1 VKSKFFK
8 RIERAL
14 GAFILSAPMI
24 ALSAYGHA
32 QAQTATPQTQTSS
45 SVQQPYN
52 IPAGDIATALTQWAQ
67 NSGVRLLASSRTLRG
82 VRTQGAAGPY
92 TTEGA
97 LQQLLK
103 GTSLAYRFT
112 GERTV
117 AILDRAA
124 LAAQAQAL
132 DLPTITVEGQVD
144 NPNSTMQA
152 PAPYA
157 GGQVATGAQVGL
169 LGNRGVMDT
178 PFNQTSYTAQTI
190 EDQQARSIVDVVAND
205 PSVRASWPAT
215 GYSAP
220 LIIRGFAATNQDVAF
235 GGLYGIAPAFTVDVG
250 MAERIEVLKGPA
262 ALLGGMQPN
271 GSVGGNVNI
280 VPKRATDAP
289 NAKLTPTFVSDG
301 QFGGHVDVGRRFGAD
316 NAFGVRFNGSY
327 QDGRTGVDYQS
338 RSLGSA
344 VLGLDYRGDRL
355 RLSADL
361 GYQQQNYKAPTL
373 ITFLNAGVPVPSAP
387 SASSNWFFPWSWA
400 DVTDKFGVARAEFD
414 LTRQWTLYAAA
425 GGKITDWERLS
436 YFPTITNAA
445 GDLTGTP
452 AHLKYRYKN
461 DTEEVGVRGQ
471 FGTGPVHHQITVAAN
486 RYYQGTSGLTVNAGG
501 ALPSNLYA
509 PSSAAAPGISD
520 INPPKISDT
529 VLKSA
534 AVSDVLSILD
544 KRVQLILGVR
554 QQKIE
559 VDNFSAATGAL
570 TSRYDK
576 DAVTPAVGLIVKPLH
591 NVSIYAN
598 YIEGLQQG
606 AIVGATYANAGQV
619 LAPYVS
625 KQQEVGVKVDW
636 GRVTTT
642 VSLFQITQP
651 SATAPSS
658 TGTLSTDGEQR
669 NRGLE
674 LNVFGQLSDSVRI
687 LGGLSLVDAKLTRTA
702 NGIND
707 GKEAPGVPKVQV
719 NIGSEW
725 DTPFLP
731 GFTLTGRVIYTGEQK
746 VDNANT
752 QTLPDWTRF
761 DLGARY
767 KFTIDGRP
775 VTIRASV
782 ENVFNKGYWSSAA
795 YYPGWLSPGAPRT
808 FLLSTT
814 FTF

>member
-1 VKSKFFK
+1 MKSKFFK
-8 RIERAL
+8 RTERAL

-32 QAQTATPQTQTSS
+32 QAQTATPPTQTS

-67 NSGVRLLASSRTLRG
+67 NSGVRLLASSKTLRG

-92 TTEGA
+92 TAEGA

-112 GERTV
+112 GERTI

-132 DLPTITVEGQVD
+132 DLPTITVEGQAD
-144 NPNSTMQA
+144 NANSTMQA

-190 EDQQARSIVDVVAND
+190 EDQQARSIVDVVASD
-205 PSVRASWPAT
+205 PSVRPSWPTT

-220 LIIRGFAATNQDVAF
+220 LMIRGFLATNQDVAF

-250 MAERIEVLKGPA
+250 MAERVEVLKGPS
-262 ALLGGMQPN
+262 ALLSGMQPN
-271 GSVGGNVNI
+271 GSVGGSVNV

-289 NAKLTPTFVSDG
+289 ITKLTPSYVSSG

-316 NAFGVRFNGSY
+316 KAFGVRFNGSY
-327 QDGRTGVDYQS
+327 QDGRTEVDYQS

-344 VLGLDYRGDRL
+344 VLGLDYRGERL

-373 ITFLNAGVPVPSAP
+373 ITFLKAGVPAPSAP
-387 SASSNWFFPWSWA
+387 DASSNWFFPWSWA
-400 DVTDKFGVARAEFD
+400 TTTDKFGVARAEFD
-414 LTRQWTLYAAA
+414 LTPRWTLYAAA

-445 GDLTGTP
+445 GDLSATP
-452 AHLKYRYKN
+452 AHLKYRYLT
-461 DTEEVGVRGQ
+461 DTEEVGTRGQ
-471 FGTGPVHHQITVAAN
+471 VETGPVHHQITVAVN
-486 RYYQGTSGLTVNAGG
+486 RYYQSTSGLSVAAGG
-501 ALPSNLYA
+501 ALASNLYN
-509 PSSAAAPGISD
+509 PSSASAPGYAEID
-520 INPPKISDT
+520 PPKMSEAALRS
-529 VLKSA
+529 V
-534 AVSDVLSILD
+534 AVSDILSILD

-559 VDNFSAATGAL
+559 IDNFNTTTGVL
-570 TSRYDK
+570 SSRYDEQ
-576 DAVTPAVGLIVKPLH
+576 AVTPAFGLIVKPLQ

-606 AIVGATYANAGQV
+606 AIVGPTYANAGQV
-619 LAPYVS
+619 LAPYMS
-625 KQQEVGVKVDW
+625 KQKEVGVKVDW

-642 VSLFQITQP
+642 VSAFEITQP

-658 TGTLSTDGEQR
+658 TGVLSTDGEQR

-674 LNVFGQLSDSVRI
+674 FNTFGQLTDSVRI
-687 LGGLSLVDAKLTRTA
+687 LGGLSVVDARLTHTA

-707 GKEAPGVPKVQV
+707 GKQAPGVPKLQV

-725 DTPFLP
+725 DTPFFP

-767 KFTIDGRP
+767 KFIVDGKP

-782 ENVFNKGYWSSAA
+782 ENVFNRSYWSSAA
-795 YYPGWLSPGAPRT
+795 YAPGWLAPGAPRT